1 MCKESDQDTPL
12 HMAAL
17 GNHINIIKFLIVEMH
32 CDPISK
38 TSDNFTALHLAV
50 HLNVAQFL
58 IS

>member
-12 HMAAL
+12 HIAPL
-17 GNHINIIKFLIVEMH
+17 GGHINIIKFLIVEMH
-32 CDPISK
+32 CDPISR

-50 HLNVAQFL
+50 HLYVVQFL